1 MATRTEYGI
10 GFLSTRILRGFTF
23 LNFGFVA
30 VNAFPEMTCRGL
42 PFADTLFLLS
52 MPGPPLRHALL
63 LTLAFAAACRSDR
76 PVTNTTNRPNVLLV
90 TIDTLRA
97 DHVGSYGYQRA
108 STPAIDGLAARGVRF
123 ATAVAHA
130 PLTGPSH
137 ASILSGQTPL
147 GHGFRNNSG
156 YVMAPQV
163 RMAAED
169 FRQAG
174 YRTAA
179 FVSGFPLDRR
189 FGLDRGFETYDDRL
203 PKGND
208 RRRTPYVERFA
219 DATTDAV
226 LRWLDTSVPSSA
238 AERSPWFVWV
248 HYYDPHAPYE
258 APGPLG
264 ERFRQS
270 PYDGEVAFVDS
281 QLTRVLQELDKRN
294 VTSNTL
300 VLVTADHG
308 ESLGEHGEGT
318 HGIFVYDATLR
329 VPWVMA
335 GPQIPPGRVSLTV
348 ARSVD
353 VLPTLL
359 DYAGLPGRT
368 DVDGRSL
375 RPAADGQEMSD
386 APAYAESLYP
396 ELELGWAPLHAWRT
410 EEYKF
415 IKAPRPELY
424 DLKGDA
430 AESKNRISDQ
440 PTRASDSAA
449 KLEAALRRPTPTASA
464 PSVDPEA
471 AERLRALGYASG
483 GRPARRTDAALRDP
497 KDGVR
502 LLPRL
507 NRGMSAARTDPE
519 LAIRELSAVI
529 QEDPGLFMARRTRAV
544 AYAAAGR
551 HDLAVADLRVLDKEG
566 QLTPEDAIVLGDNLR
581 SAGRLEEASLILERA
596 QRETPTFPQP
606 LISLAEVR
614 IQERKYDDAAALCE
628 RVLKMV
634 PDHIEALRRL
644 GDLALLREDLSAAGA
659 RYARIVEVDPG
670 DIAAISKL
678 GVVRMRTGRQD
689 EGIRLFRQAVERDP
703 RNAEA
708 LLYLAGALASIGR
721 HSDALPYFERAL
733 EVEPESTM
741 TLNGLGLT
749 RLALGDRA
757 GAAAAFRESLRLDPT
772 QVDIARTLSDLRR
785 GATD

>member
-1 MATRTEYGI
+1 
-10 GFLSTRILRGFTF
+10 
-23 LNFGFVA
+23 
-30 VNAFPEMTCRGL
+30 MTCRGV
-42 PFADTLFLLS
+42 PCTDTLFLLS
-52 MPGPPLRHALL
+52 MSRLGPPALL
-63 LTLAFAAACRSDR
+63 VALVCTTACRGDR
-76 PVTNTTNRPNVLLV
+76 PAADTAPRPNVLLV
-90 TIDTLRA
+90 TVDTLRA
-97 DHVGSYGYQRA
+97 DRVGVYGYNRA
-108 STPAIDGLAARGVRF
+108 STPAMDGLAAKGVRF

-137 ASILSGQTPL
+137 ASILTGQTPL

-156 YVMAPQV
+156 YVLPAQV

-189 FGLDRGFETYDDRL
+189 FGFNRGFDVYDDRL

-226 LRWLDTSVPSSA
+226 LRWLETAPPASGSGQL
-238 AERSPWFVWV
+238 PWFAWV

-258 APGPLG
+258 APSPIG

-270 PYDGEVAFVDS
+270 PYDGEIAFVDS
-281 QLTRVLQELDKRN
+281 QLARLLQTLDKRTE
-294 VTSNTL
+294 TSRTL

-329 VPWVMA
+329 VPWLMS
-335 GPQIPPGRVSLTV
+335 GPQIPAGRVSHTV

-359 DYAGLPGRT
+359 DYAGLPART

-375 RPAADGQEMSD
+375 RPAAEGQDMSD
-386 APAYAESLYP
+386 APVYAESLYP

-410 EEYKF
+410 SEFKF
-415 IKAPRPELY
+415 IKAPRSELY
-424 DLKGDA
+424 DVKNDP
-430 AESKNRISDQ
+430 AETANRSRDE
-440 PTRASDSAA
+440 PTRVSDFAG
-449 KLEAALRRPTPTASA
+449 KLDVALRRPIPTAGAVA
-464 PSVDPEA
+464 PDPEA

-483 GRPARRTDAALRDP
+483 GRTSRRTGAALRDP

-519 LAIRELSAVI
+519 LAIRELTAVI
-529 QEDPGLFMARRTRAV
+529 EADPDLYMARRTRAV

-551 HDLAVADLRVLDKEG
+551 HESAIADLRVLDKEG

-581 SAGRLEEASLILERA
+581 SAGRFEEASLILERA
-596 QRETPTFPQP
+596 QRENPAFPQP

-614 IQERKYDDAAALCE
+614 IQERRYDDASALCE

-644 GDLALLREDLSAAGA
+644 GDLALLREDLNAAAA
-659 RYARIVEVDPG
+659 RYSRIVEVDPG
-670 DIAAISKL
+670 DVAAVSKL

-689 EGIRLFRQAVERDP
+689 EGIRLFRQAVEQDP
-703 RNAEA
+703 RNADA
-708 LLYLAGALASIGR
+708 SLYLAGALASMGR
-721 HSDALPYFERAL
+721 HSEALPYFERAL
-733 EVEPESTM
+733 DVDPRSTM

-749 RLALGDRA
+749 RLAMGDRT
-757 GAAAAFRESLRLDPT
+757 GAAAVFRESLRLDPR
-772 QVDIARTLSDLRR
+772 QVDIARTLADMRR
-785 GATD
+785 GYR